1 MKFSIILVLVLNT
14 THLFAQTSADSTA
27 IKETTLN
34 YIEGWYEGNT
44 ERMAKSLHPK
54 LAKRAVFADDQFNHQ
69 TAEILINRTKSG
81 GGKKT
86 TKSQQQKDVTIL
98 DIFEGSAVV
107 KVVASDWIDYL
118 QVARLKDQWLII
130 NVLWEIKPDSYQKF
144 GMKKKKLN

>member
-27 IKETTLN
+27 IKETALN
-34 YIEGWYEGNT
+34 YIEGWYEGNA
-44 ERMAKSLHPK
+44 ERLAKSLHPK

-69 TAEILINRTKSG
+69 TAEFLINRTEKG
-81 GGKKT
+81 GGKNTLKE
-86 TKSQQQKDVTIL
+86 QQQKDVTIL
-98 DIFEGSAVV
+98 DVFEVSAVV

-118 QVARLKDQWLII
+118 QIAKLKDQWLIV

-144 GMKKKKLN
+144 GMKKKIVN

>member
-27 IKETTLN
+27 IKETALN
-34 YIEGWYEGNT
+34 YIEGWYEGNA

-69 TAEILINRTKSG
+69 TAEILINRTEKG
-81 GGKKT
+81 GGKNTLKE
-86 TKSQQQKDVTIL
+86 QQQKDVTIL
-98 DIFEGSAVV
+98 DVFEVSAVV

-118 QVARLKDQWLII
+118 QIAKLKDQWLIV

-144 GMKKKKLN
+144 GMKKKIVN